1 MALSMRKLCKN
12 VFSNFF
18 QETHSQS
25 FRLFFPGNKSVLST
39 FDPQTMSL
47 YPIIHS
53 KIIFQRKMALSMRTH
68 LIRMFYLKM
77 CGKIQDVYV
86 STKKFFAQVAS
97 GFCYWALKAH
107 YASL

>member
-12 VFSNFF
+12 VFSNF
-18 QETHSQS
+18 
-25 FRLFFPGNKSVLST
+25 LPGNSLTIVPVIFPRYKSVLST